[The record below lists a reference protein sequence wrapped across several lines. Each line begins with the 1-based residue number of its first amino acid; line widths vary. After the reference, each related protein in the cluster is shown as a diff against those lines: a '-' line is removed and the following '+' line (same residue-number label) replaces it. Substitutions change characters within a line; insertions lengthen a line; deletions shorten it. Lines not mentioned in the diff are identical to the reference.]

1 MTIFQKSVINRHL
14 DNLDKEQVEKVYQI
28 FRTNYSPAKIEEIK
42 KLKKK
47 NIKTVFKR
55 LIC

>member
-47 NIKTVFKR
+47 NIKTVF
-55 LIC
+55 